1 MWWVFILK
9 KIRIVAF
16 LFFVFCFF
24 FGGGE
29 GAGRGKGGL
38 LHPKIYLTLLHPNIS
53 KHFLYIVLYTFPKVV
68 TRRIC

>member
-24 FGGGE
+24 LGGGGGRE
-29 GAGRGKGGL
+29 GEGGS
-38 LHPKIYLTLLHPNIS
+38 PPS
-53 KHFLYIVLYTFPKVV
+53 KNLFNSFTP
-68 TRRIC
+68 